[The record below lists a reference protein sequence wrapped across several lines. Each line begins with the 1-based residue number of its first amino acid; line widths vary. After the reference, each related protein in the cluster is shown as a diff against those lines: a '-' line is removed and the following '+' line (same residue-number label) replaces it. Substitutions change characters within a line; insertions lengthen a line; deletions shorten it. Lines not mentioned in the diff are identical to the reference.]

1 VDSTHTGREGERNP
15 KEGARYLRI
24 TGRWKE
30 GKTPKRRKSSREDV
44 SVINEIG
51 ETNGGLEYRVGGQKW
66 RTSGREGLTQW
77 APTTAVE
84 KL

>member
-24 TGRWKE
+24 TSRWKE
-30 GKTPKRRKSSREDV
+30 GKTLKRRISSREDV

-51 ETNGGLEYRVGGQKW
+51 EANGAWNTVQVAIMANTRTGGANPIGSY
-66 RTSGREGLTQW
+66 SGG
-77 APTTAVE
+77 
-84 KL
+84 